1 MATDTT
7 NMLDYIGDKMDAL
20 DFDGDVNLNWDKE
33 AHAIELEYIITVATD
48 QDFQIEDQEGETAED
63 GSVSYEDAVLFY
75 DKTRMDGNEYADQYL
90 KVIPFN
96 GKKGIDQATVDAF
109 FDTFQQV
116 LDDGESDMLDF
127 VDGTSEDDNFQ
138 VQFNDEA
145 YAEALAAQPA
155 AKAAQFYPY
164 PKY

>member
-1 MATDTT
+1 
-7 NMLDYIGDKMDAL
+7 MLDYIGDKMDAL

-33 AHAIELEYIITVATD
+33 AHVIELEYIITVATD
-48 QDFQIEDQEGETAED
+48 QDFQIEDQEGETADD

-75 DKTRMDGNEYADQYL
+75 DKTRMDGADYADQYL
-90 KVIPFN
+90 TVIPFN

-109 FDTFQQV
+109 FEVFQQV

-127 VDGTSEDDNFQ
+127 VDGTSEDDQFE
-138 VQFNDEA
+138 VKFNDDAFDEA
-145 YAEALAAQPA
+145 VAAQNP
-155 AKAAQFYPY
+155 AKAKTFYGY